1 MDLETLGVTYLLAVA
16 LLEEGGVARAAEAEG
31 LLRDVLHAYRG
42 ALGSAHPQT
51 LDAVAALGS
60 ALASPQAAP
69 PRTAGAAQPP
79 SPRQLEGER
88 LLQEAAAGLQASLP
102 RGHPKTLRALQ
113 TLGVLFHGQARLG
126 EAEAALRSAI
136 GQSWDLNAAV
146 TFTAAAALGKLLLDL
161 AHQARAPAARG
172 EAGGRLGEAERLL
185 RFSVA
190 GLQSLQGRDS
200 QACRLAMVALGQTLE
215 VQGKRAEAQGIYSE
229 LEEGLRAASQRPAA
243 P

>member
-1 MDLETLGVTYLLAVA
+1 MDLETLGVAHQLAVA

-60 ALASPQAAP
+60 ALTSPQGAA
-69 PRTAGAAQPP
+69 RAQPP
-79 SPRQLEGER
+79 SPRLVEGER

-102 RGHPKTLRALQ
+102 RGHPKTLRAQQ
-113 TLGVLFHGQARLG
+113 TLGVFLHGQARLG

-136 GQSWDLNAAV
+136 GQSWDLSAAV

-172 EAGGRLGEAERLL
+172 EVAGRLGEAERLL
-185 RFSVA
+185 RFALA
-190 GLQSLQGRDS
+190 GLQGLQGRDS
-200 QACRLAMVALGQTLE
+200 QACQLAMVALGQTLE
-215 VQGKRAEAQGIYSE
+215 VQGKREEAQSIYSE
-229 LEEGLRAASQRPAA
+229 LEEALRAASQGQAA